1 MGKRVLAVDD
11 SPTVR
16 TAVKMTLERA
26 GFEVDL
32 AVDGVEAIQKI
43 DITSGRFHLIIT
55 DLNMPRM
62 DGIELIRAVRA
73 NPAYRFTP
81 ILMLTTESQ
90 ADKKEAGKKAGAT
103 GWIVKPFQPEQ
114 LVAVI
119 RKVMCI

>member
-1 MGKRVLAVDD
+1 MKKALAIDD

-16 TAVKMTLERA
+16 IAIKMTLERA

-32 AVDGVEAIQKI
+32 AADGVEAIQKI
-43 DITSGRFHLIIT
+43 DITSNRFHLIIT

-81 ILMLTTESQ
+81 ILILTTESQ
-90 ADKKEAGKKAGAT
+90 ADRKEAGKKAGAT

-114 LVAVI
+114 LIAVI
-119 RKVMCI
+119 RKVVHV